1 MISKEW
7 EKFDEDM
14 EKILEITLTGPA
26 EKKLEVMTRMIYTIA
41 EDRFGVEEKQQKRKV
56 HHASRREREIA
67 SIKRE
72 LRTLANTYRRSSDGE
87 RKGLS
92 EIRNDFR
99 KRMKELR
106 NAERIRK
113 NKREKNRKRAVF
125 IRNPYKFA
133 SSVLEGERSG
143 KLDKPREKVENHLIE
158 THTQMSQE
166 MNLWD
171 QKAGLRSYHHPTNP

>member
-1 MISKEW
+1 
-7 EKFDEDM
+7 
-14 EKILEITLTGPA
+14 
-26 EKKLEVMTRMIYTIA
+26 
-41 EDRFGVEEKQQKRKV
+41 
-56 HHASRREREIA
+56 
-67 SIKRE
+67 
-72 LRTLANTYRRSSDGE
+72 
-87 RKGLS
+87 
-92 EIRNDFR
+92 
-99 KRMKELR
+99 MKELR

-171 QKAGLRSYHHPTNP
+171 QIAGLRSYHHPTNP

>member
-1 MISKEW
+1 M
-7 EKFDEDM
+7 
-14 EKILEITLTGPA
+14 
-26 EKKLEVMTRMIYTIA
+26 KK
-41 EDRFGVEEKQQKRKV
+41 
-56 HHASRREREIA
+56 
-67 SIKRE
+67 
-72 LRTLANTYRRSSDGE
+72 
-87 RKGLS
+87 
-92 EIRNDFR
+92 
-99 KRMKELR
+99 LR

-166 MNLWD
+166 MN
-171 QKAGLRSYHHPTNP
+171 P

>member
-7 EKFDEDM
+7 GKFDEDM
-14 EKILEITLTGPA
+14 EKILEMTLTGPA

-67 SIKRE
+67 SIRRE
-72 LRTLANTYRRSSDGE
+72 LRTLANTYRRSSDVE
-87 RKGLS
+87 RKRLS
-92 EIRNDFR
+92 EIGNDLR

-113 NKREKNRKRAVF
+113 NKREKNRKRAAF
-125 IRNPYKFA
+125 RRNPYKFA
-133 SSVLEGERSG
+133 SSVLEGKISG
-143 KLDKPREKVENHLIE
+143 KLDKPREEVEN
-158 THTQMSQE
+158 
-166 MNLWD
+166 
-171 QKAGLRSYHHPTNP
+171 